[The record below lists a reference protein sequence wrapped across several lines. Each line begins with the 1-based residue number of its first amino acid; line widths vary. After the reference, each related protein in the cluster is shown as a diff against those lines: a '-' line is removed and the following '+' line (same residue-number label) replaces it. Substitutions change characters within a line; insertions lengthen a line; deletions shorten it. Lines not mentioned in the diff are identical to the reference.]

1 MLAGDLVVRAGH
13 DRGDV
18 AGHDRGGR
26 EVPPPRRPR
35 ARLARDVRG
44 HVRQHPPALRRE
56 HRELEGRLQVGLVE
70 ARVDPVCVVGL
81 QVGVE
86 VRAAVGRVGEPVQSL
101 AAARVGAVGGHPQL
115 VLGRQAVQ
123 HDPVAVEGR
132 GRDGGAVEHDLA
144 DGRGGELDEAAGP
157 GAGAAEPD
165 RAGGPER
172 LRAAGEIELY
182 PVGIHLQQ
190 PPSFPC
196 LVPGEVIRHLAGT
209 FLCQVPRAA
218 ARPAGTG
225 RRDDPCPGAG
235 CSAGALF
242 PCSAPEPECRLRH
255 PGYCGQEVPL
265 VPSRPAAAP
274 GPAEHGVPQAAP
286 TPQPT
291 MKELHDRAGAY
302 PR

>member
-26 EVPPPRRPR
+26 EVPAPRRPGP
-35 ARLARDVRG
+35 RLARDVRG

-56 HRELEGRLQVGLVE
+56 HRELEGRLQVWLVE

-144 DGRGGELDEAAGP
+144 GGRGGELDEAAGA
-157 GAGAAEPD
+157 GAGAAELD

-172 LRAAGEIELY
+172 LRATGEIELH

-196 LVPGEVIRHLAGT
+196 LIPGEVIRHLAGT

-235 CSAGALF
+235 CGAGALF
-242 PCSAPEPECRLRH
+242 HAPPRSRNAACGIPVTAGRRYPWCLHVRLPS
-255 PGYCGQEVPL
+255 PGPPDTAFPRQPRP
-265 VPSRPAAAP
+265 PSR
-274 GPAEHGVPQAAP
+274 
-286 TPQPT
+286 
-291 MKELHDRAGAY
+291 R
-302 PR
+302 